1 MSRNPFGKG
10 ALEKVENHFSDGL
23 YYWNE
28 LYDYYDFK
36 IMGLLFVSYFE
47 GGDCVINEENIQ
59 ENILPI
65 LSKNYKR
72 NGLLNKHDC

>member
-1 MSRNPFGKG
+1 VMVCILGMSCMITMISK
-10 ALEKVENHFSDGL
+10 L
-23 YYWNE
+23 W
-28 LYDYYDFK
+28 DYYLCH
-36 IMGLLFVSYFE
+36 ILR

>member
-23 YYWNE
+23 YSWNE

-47 GGDCVINEENIQ
+47 GGGIV
-59 ENILPI
+59 
-65 LSKNYKR
+65 
-72 NGLLNKHDC
+72 